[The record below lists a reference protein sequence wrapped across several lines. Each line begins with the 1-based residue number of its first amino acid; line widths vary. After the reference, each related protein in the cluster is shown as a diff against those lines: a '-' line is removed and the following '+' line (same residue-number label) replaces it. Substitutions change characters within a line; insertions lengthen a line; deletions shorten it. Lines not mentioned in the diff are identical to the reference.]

1 MKKLLL
7 LLVFLP
13 FSVLGQ
19 EDKWNDPK
27 YLRGAVPEENGVV
40 SFTRKIE
47 APGLTREQVFETV
60 SEWAEKYFQVSKEEP
75 NLQPMVVKR
84 DVNSKEVVCRG
95 QEYVVFSRKLLA
107 EDRAVVN
114 YQFQITCETGMCV
127 MKVNSIV
134 YNYRS
139 SQSGLMELLRVE
151 KVITDEY
158 ALSKKNRLYRIP
170 GKFRIGTIDLV
181 DRLAGEVAAALDDR
195 IGLERGGARVVTGE
209 GAVDATTGVATSQKV
224 AEMAVKPA
232 TETTAKGITLNGFRK
247 VDATQIPGNIIK
259 LLGESWSL
267 ITVRNGE
274 GTNMMTA
281 SWGGIGRLYE
291 APVAFCFINPDRNT
305 YQLME
310 KDSVYTISFYTEA
323 YREQL
328 AYCGKH
334 SGEEVDKV
342 KATGLSPIVFPS
354 GARAFSEAWMIIECR
369 KMVAQPFAP
378 EALQTGKLKERWAG
392 KPLHQLYI
400 GEIVNVWIK

>member
-1 MKKLLL
+1 
-7 LLVFLP
+7 
-13 FSVLGQ
+13 
-19 EDKWNDPK
+19 
-27 YLRGAVPEENGVV
+27 
-40 SFTRKIE
+40 
-47 APGLTREQVFETV
+47 
-60 SEWAEKYFQVSKEEP
+60 
-75 NLQPMVVKR
+75 
-84 DVNSKEVVCRG
+84 
-95 QEYVVFSRKLLA
+95 
-107 EDRAVVN
+107 
-114 YQFQITCETGMCV
+114 
-127 MKVNSIV
+127 
-134 YNYRS
+134 
-139 SQSGLMELLRVE
+139 MELLRAE
-151 KVITDEY
+151 NIITDEHT
-158 ALSKKNRLYRIP
+158 LMKKGKMIKGT

-195 IGLERGGARVVTGE
+195 IGQERGGARVVTGE
-209 GAVDATTGVATSQKV
+209 GAVDATTGVTTSQKV

-281 SWGGIGRLYE
+281 IWGGIGRLYE

-334 SGEEVDKV
+334 SGKEVDKV
-342 KATGLSPIVFPS
+342 KATGLTPIVFPS

-378 EALQTGKLKERWAG
+378 EALQTGELKERWAG
-392 KPLHQLYI
+392 KPLHQFYI